1 MPFMNEIKT
10 IHLDILKEIGN
21 IGAGNAATALSTLL
35 NQKVDMSVPKVEV
48 VSFNEMMDLV
58 GGPENVVV
66 SIYFRIDG
74 DAPGSMYF
82 VMSLEQA
89 TSIIRRLIND
99 SSFTIEQIENHP
111 FAVSAIQEVG
121 NILIGS
127 YVSSLSD
134 FTRLNLHHS
143 VPALSIDM
151 FGAIISYG
159 LMEIGQVSDVAIVV
173 DTVFFAESDKHYE
186 ELNGHFFLLPDPNS
200 FTKIFSSL
208 GISDNG

>member
-1 MPFMNEIKT
+1 MPFMDEIKT

-48 VSFNEMMDLV
+48 VSFNEMMELV

-89 TSIIRRLIND
+89 TSIISRLIGD
-99 SSFTIEQIENHP
+99 STFTIEQIENHP

-134 FTRLNLHHS
+134 FTQLNLHHS
-143 VPALSIDM
+143 VPSLSIDM

-173 DTVFFAESDKHYE
+173 DTVFFAESDKQNE

-208 GISDNG
+208 GISDND

>member
-1 MPFMNEIKT
+1 MPFMDEIKT

-89 TSIIRRLIND
+89 TSIIRRLIGD
-99 SSFTIEQIENHP
+99 STFTIEQIENHP

-134 FTRLNLHHS
+134 FTQLNLQHT
-143 VPALSIDM
+143 VPSLSIDM

-173 DTVFFAESDKHYE
+173 DTVFFAESDSKNE
-186 ELNGHFFLLPDPNS
+186 ELNGHFFLLPDPDS